1 MPDGTGPTTYTAVT
15 FAPVQSFIRSSRKLR
30 DLYGSS
36 LLLSHLARALHDDAE
51 TRLQPLGGSVISP
64 AAVNSTRGVPNT
76 LLMQGAYGRGD
87 AQAALLSAWRQVLN
101 ACRAWLEHLPVKPP
115 DWDPGS
121 WDASQWEAGWGASWK
136 ACENHSWELFHGQ
149 GPSIEAA
156 EQALGEAKQQR
167 DWEIPNWI
175 GESSTLSSAE
185 AVCAHGWLNARIPA
199 MPISIQRSSSCRSRT
214 RAT

>member
-36 LLLSHLARALHDDAE
+36 LLLSHLARALHDDA
-51 TRLQPLGGSVISP
+51 QQKLGPDTVISP

-76 LLMQGAYGRGD
+76 LLIQGAYGRSD
-87 AQAALLSAWRQVLN
+87 AKAALRAAWRQVLK
-101 ACRAWLEHLPVKPP
+101 ACRDWLEQLPVKPP
-115 DWDPGS
+115 DWAPGS
-121 WDASQWEAGWGASWK
+121 WDASQWEGGWGASWK

-185 AVCAHGWLNARIPA
+185 AVVRPRMAERQDPRDAALIGQVHAQGAL
-199 MPISIQRSSSCRSRT
+199 Q
-214 RAT
+214 